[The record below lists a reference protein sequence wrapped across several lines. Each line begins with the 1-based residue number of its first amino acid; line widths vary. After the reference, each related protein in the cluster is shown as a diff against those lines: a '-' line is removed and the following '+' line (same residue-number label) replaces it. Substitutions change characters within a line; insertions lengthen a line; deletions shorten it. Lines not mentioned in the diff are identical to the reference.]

1 MADPVTPI
9 AFPEAAASGKALEY
23 GILGVVCLIFAYVIV
38 FLYKRNERIRDTA
51 DAKSKEEDKLIGTE
65 RLTWALERERWSV
78 EREKI
83 RADLTE
89 KFARDLREAIAH
101 SRENENS
108 IRREYAEM
116 IEAMA
121 AEQKRASDSLVD
133 MLRKFHERALAAPA
147 PSPKGG
153 SYGR

>member
-1 MADPVTPI
+1 MADP
-9 AFPEAAASGKALEY
+9 AQLASPEAAVSSKALEY

-38 FLYKRNERIRDTA
+38 FLYKRNERIRDA
-51 DAKSKEEDKLIGTE
+51 AEAKSKEDDKLIATE

-83 RADLTE
+83 RADLAE
-89 KFARDLREAIAH
+89 KFARELRDAH
-101 SRENENS
+101 EQSRAHEVA

-116 IEAMA
+116 IEGMSN
-121 AEQKRASDSLVD
+121 EQKRASDALVD

-147 PSPKGG
+147 SPTPKI
-153 SYGR
+153 GR